1 MERGCPSV
9 TLTEHAVMA
18 RTGSGSNRVR
28 ACVPGTAHH
37 DPFAFYFLDYFLS
50 PRPPRRFLRAA
61 RWGRH
66 RWGAAVHLVAARAPS
81 RIG

>member
-1 MERGCPSV
+1 MRGWSVERGCPSV

-37 DPFAFYFLDYFLS
+37 DPFAFHFSLS
-50 PRPPRRFLRAA
+50 ERPLIEPVS
-61 RWGRH
+61 GEC
-66 RWGAAVHLVAARAPS
+66 ARAES
-81 RIG
+81 G